1 MKSKYIFFSVL
12 LMVALIELGQGY
24 SLTGPKF
31 TPPSYN
37 YYINPKNLDGV
48 PTTAVNGAL
57 KTASNKWKNWCAGTF
72 KGTSTITKV
81 TYTDGKNVV
90 FFRNAKSGAAIATTY
105 SFFSGKN
112 MLGFDMVWWDAAWKF
127 FPTAA
132 TCSNGF
138 YIIDVGTHEF
148 GHVVGMGHSTVA
160 DATMFPSTVFCNK
173 AIRTLAP
180 DDVAG
185 ISKLY
190 GHP

>member
-1 MKSKYIFFSVL
+1 MKAKHILFAL
-12 LMVALIELGQGY
+12 LLLAVAVQLGQGF
-24 SLTGPKF
+24 SLEGPKY
-31 TPPSYN
+31 TPPSYP
-37 YYINPKNLDGV
+37 YYINPKNLDGI
-48 PTTAVNGAL
+48 TNAAVISAL
-57 KTASNKWKNWCAGTF
+57 KPASNKWKNWCAGVY

-81 TYTDGKNVV
+81 SGTDGKNVV
-90 FFRNAKSGAAIATTY
+90 FFRNAKSGSAIATTY
-105 SFFSGKN
+105 AFYSGKN

-138 YIIDVGTHEF
+138 YIIDVATHEF
-148 GHVVGMGHSTVA
+148 GHVVGMGHSAVA